1 MRLCLG
7 GWALLTQIAPISTW
21 LRMAVVN
28 RFLIVCVVL
37 SLFLDTAAIFN
48 PAYIGSSFA
57 VVIRTLLKYT
67 VLSGQLSVLL
77 LR

>member
-1 MRLCLG
+1 
-7 GWALLTQIAPISTW
+7 
-21 LRMAVVN
+21 MAVVN